1 MNTITKDNST
11 MLYIDNILS
20 TNFKLLSNSVGEY
33 ENIIGI
39 FYHELMCYLT
49 NFYILK
55 ESNVDYKDDIKFPFL
70 NTSYI
75 KNPYEIIFTEIEKI
89 KISKRDRILDFIAS
103 LSKGHKENF
112 TVCRGDNGLSNIK
125 LTQIIIS
132 SIFRLGLRIDSNKKC
147 SIQKIDKQL
156 FILSKAIEEVFS
168 FLGVDNKD
176 ILTKNF
182 INYAKMYITEI
193 YIYPKGKYLVCG
205 SMSILN
211 NRINASNYK
220 AQGKT
225 VISLSHANSTFTHYD
240 EPVVG
245 YGELSYCDHYLDIG
259 NQHDLL
265 GLENISPLQKIPMI
279 HYYSDSYTKKLYNIR
294 EILFRKVDHEVK
306 ICYIPTIFAS
316 ANLYGPFRQFE
327 DHEYLKWQKT
337 IMNLNLN
344 LKYIPHPSSNTCNV
358 DMFWLDDANNDSR
371 KIKDILIDYDIFFV
385 DYSSSV
391 LSYLAATDK
400 PILFFDLGLRNM
412 SNEYKEK
419 LNERAFVYKI
429 DIFGNLELQVS
440 DAIKSYNKVKKDFV
454 NNFTTSFSL
463 HKNPNKNLT
472 KIVKDIIL

>member
-1 MNTITKDNST
+1 

-89 KISKRDRILDFIAS
+89 KTSKRDRILDFIAS

-112 TVCRGDNGLSNIK
+112 TVCHGAIGLSNIK

-132 SIFRLGLRIDSNKKC
+132 IIFRLGLRIDSNDKC
-147 SIQKIDKQL
+147 SIPKIDKQL

-176 ILTKNF
+176 ILNKSF
-182 INYAKMYITEI
+182 INYTKMHITEK
-193 YIYPKGKYLVCG
+193 YVYPKGKYLVCG

-240 EPVVG
+240 EPVIG

-259 NQHDLL
+259 NQHDFL
-265 GLENISPLQKIPMI
+265 GLENVFSLQKMPMI
-279 HYYSDSYTKKLYNIR
+279 HYYSDIYTKKLHNKR
-294 EILFRKVDHEVK
+294 EILFRKVDQKIK
-306 ICYIPTIFAS
+306 ICYISNSFHS
-316 ANLYGPFRQFE
+316 SKVYGPFRSYE
-327 DHEYLKWQKT
+327 DHDYLKFQKT

-344 LKYIPHPSSNTCNV
+344 LKYIPHPSSNTQNI
-358 DMFWLDDANNDSR
+358 DMFWLDDANTDSR
-371 KIKDILIDYDIFFV
+371 KIKGILNDYDVFFIDYA
-385 DYSSSV
+385 SSV
-391 LSYLAATDK
+391 MSYLAATDK
-400 PILFFDLGLRNM
+400 PILFFDIGLRNM
-412 SNEYKEK
+412 SDEYKEK
-419 LNERAFVYKI
+419 LNERAFVYQI

-440 DAIKSYNKVKKDFV
+440 DAIKSYNKLKIDFV

-463 HKNPNKNLT
+463 HNNT
-472 KIVKDIIL
+472 KQNIGSIVKNIISNKSISYN